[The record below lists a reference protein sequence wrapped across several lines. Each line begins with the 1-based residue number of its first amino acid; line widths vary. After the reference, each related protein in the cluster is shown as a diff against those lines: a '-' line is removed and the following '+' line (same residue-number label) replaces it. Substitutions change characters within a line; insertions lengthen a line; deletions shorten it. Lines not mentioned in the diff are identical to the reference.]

1 MKHFFKKAPIPD
13 KLPKE
18 LEELVPRLKQ
28 SKTKKE
34 CLQTA
39 YRLLSEKYQGYFG
52 IYTYLNIL
60 ETFVSDINKLCDG
73 RKFLHCHN
81 LNYLLRILLI
91 KSGFFSEEDIKL
103 GWSMVWYI
111 SPHQYLKIDVGEE
124 VINVD
129 LWGSAYGRAF
139 GDYGHGFR

>member
-18 LEELVPRLKQ
+18 LEELVLRLKQ

-34 CLQTA
+34 CLWKA
-39 YRLLSEKYQGYFG
+39 YLLLSEKYRGHRM
-52 IYTYLNIL
+52 YTYLKI
-60 ETFVSDINKLCDG
+60 FDAFICDVDKLCTSNG
-73 RKFLHCHN
+73 FLHCHN

-103 GWSMVWYI
+103 RWSMVWYI

-124 VINVD
+124 VIDVD
-129 LWGSAYGRAF
+129 LWGKAQDIEF
-139 GDYGHGFR
+139 GDYAHGFR